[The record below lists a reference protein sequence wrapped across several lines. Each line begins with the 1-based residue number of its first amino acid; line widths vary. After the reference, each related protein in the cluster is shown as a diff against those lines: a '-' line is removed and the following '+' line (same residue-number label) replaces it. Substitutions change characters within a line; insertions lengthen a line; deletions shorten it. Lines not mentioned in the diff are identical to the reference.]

1 MHSRPY
7 SSPYTLW
14 SFPLVHLACSRGSLT
29 IVLQL
34 LCSQPSSRP
43 EVVGVFITSRPAF
56 LLAMACGV
64 AGVGALLAFDLARS
78 RLLPKAGCA
87 AALAVA
93 VANLAYLST
102 RSQEQRRRSYVMNDS
117 IESIDSRVD

>member
-1 MHSRPY
+1 MVVPFRA
-7 SSPYTLW
+7 LG
-14 SFPLVHLACSRGSLT
+14 VLT
-29 IVLQL
+29 RFVLRL

-43 EVVGVFITSRPAF
+43 EAVGVFITFRPAF

-64 AGVGALLAFDLARS
+64 AGVGALFAFDLARS

-87 AALAVA
+87 TALAVA

-102 RSQEQRRRSYVMNDS
+102 RSQEQRRRSYVMSDS